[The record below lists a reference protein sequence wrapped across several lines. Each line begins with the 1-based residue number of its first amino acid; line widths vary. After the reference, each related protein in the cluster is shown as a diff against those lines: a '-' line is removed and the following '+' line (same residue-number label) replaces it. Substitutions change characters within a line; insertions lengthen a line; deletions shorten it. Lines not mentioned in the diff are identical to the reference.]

1 MEREDRGGATAGAW
15 KALIFRIAVEC
26 LSGLFWA
33 LLVLLT
39 LYVHYIL
46 CIDVPE
52 FRYVGF

>member
-1 MEREDRGGATAGAW
+1 MERNGPGVVMTGTW
-15 KALIFRIAVEC
+15 KALILRIAVEC

-46 CIDVPE
+46 CVDVPE